1 MAPSNLLPELKRWD
15 RVLIILALLL
25 CACGLALVV
34 SATAADP
41 GLHGLPLKQALWV
54 VLGVVAMFLAAT
66 LDHHGLAN
74 LGYMAYAVVAV
85 LLVVVLLTA
94 RRSSHGATSWL
105 DLGLFY
111 VEPSELAK
119 VALILA
125 LARCLGGDP
134 DGVRTFAGLL
144 KPLGLMAGLQ
154 LLVLKAPDL
163 GTSLLLLPITLTM
176 LLVAGARLWHLCLVV
191 LCLGAAGPLAWPF
204 LHPYQRDRVLS
215 FLNPQSDAL
224 GTGYNAIQSQIAVGS
239 GGWFGQGYLS
249 GTQSQLHFVP
259 FHHTDFIFSVLGE
272 EGGFVASS
280 LLLALLLALLA
291 RVAEIAL
298 KARDLTGS
306 LVASGMLAWLGA
318 QSFVNI
324 GMNLGILPVT
334 GIPLPLVSYGGS
346 STIAAFFGL
355 GLVLSVR
362 RDSLGS
368 SGDR

>member
-1 MAPSNLLPELKRWD
+1 MAQAGLFPELKRWD
-15 RVLIILALLL
+15 RTLITLALLL
-25 CACGLALVV
+25 CACGLVLIV

-41 GLHGLPLKQALWV
+41 GLRGLPLKQALWV

-66 LDHHGLAN
+66 VDHHGLAN
-74 LGYMAYAVVAV
+74 LGYAAYAAVAV
-85 LLVVVLLTA
+85 LLVFALALG

-125 LARCLGGDP
+125 LARCLGASTS
-134 DGVRTFAGLL
+134 VRTFTGLF
-144 KPLGLMAGLQ
+144 PALGLMVGLQ
-154 LLVLKAPDL
+154 VLVLKAPDL
-163 GTSLLLLPITLTM
+163 GTSLILLPITFTM
-176 LLVAGARLWHLCLVV
+176 LLVAGARVWHLCVLL

-204 LHPYQRDRVLS
+204 LHPYQRDRIVS

-224 GTGYNAIQSQIAVGS
+224 GTGYNAIQSQIAIGS
-239 GGWFGQGYLS
+239 GGWFGQGYLR

-259 FHHTDFIFSVLGE
+259 FHHTDFVFSVLGE
-272 EGGFVASS
+272 EGGFVFSL

-291 RVAEIAL
+291 RIAEIGL
-298 KARDLTGS
+298 KARDMAGS
-306 LVASGMLAWLGA
+306 LVASGLLAWLGA

-324 GMNLGILPVT
+324 GMNLGLLPVT

>member
-1 MAPSNLLPELKRWD
+1 MARSGLFPELKRWD
-15 RVLIILALLL
+15 RTLIALALLL
-25 CACGLALVV
+25 CACGLVLIV

-41 GLHGLPLKQALWV
+41 GLRGLPLKQALWV

-66 LDHHGLAN
+66 VDHHGLAN
-74 LGYMAYAVVAV
+74 LGYIAYAVVVV
-85 LLVVVLLTA
+85 LLVFALLLG

-125 LARCLGGDP
+125 LARCLAGSSR
-134 DGVRTFAGLL
+134 VRTFAGLL
-144 KPLGLMAGLQ
+144 PALGLMVGLQ
-154 LLVLKAPDL
+154 VLVLKAPDL
-163 GTSLLLLPITLTM
+163 GTSLILLPITFTM
-176 LLVAGARLWHLCLVV
+176 LLVAGARLWHLGL
-191 LCLGAAGPLAWPF
+191 LILGLGAAGPLAWPF
-204 LHPYQRDRVLS
+204 LHTYQRDRVLS

-239 GGWFGQGYLS
+239 GGWFGQGYLR

-259 FHHTDFIFSVLGE
+259 FHHTDFVFSVLGE
-272 EGGFVASS
+272 EGGFVASL

-291 RVAEIAL
+291 RIGEIAL
-298 KARDLTGS
+298 KARDLSGS
-306 LVASGMLAWLGA
+306 LVAAGLLAWLGT

-324 GMNLGILPVT
+324 GMNLGLLPVT